1 MTCIISKPISNVCR
15 AGAHVQMEA
24 VVALMAKPPGA
35 SWVLC
40 LVGRGSASRQP
51 EVVLQCACPVLKGVQ
66 RLLTVVTPEFGMYGW
81 GGL

>member
-1 MTCIISKPISNVCR
+1 M
-15 AGAHVQMEA
+15 
-24 VVALMAKPPGA
+24 ALMAKTPGA

-81 GGL
+81 GGLYLFS